1 MNNQMMQKKV
11 CITYDSMEDLLNRQ
25 EAITNTLQGYLN
37 RNDNVQAIT
46 DTVIS
51 VSDNDK
57 YKLTFTLDQSDNEG

>member
-1 MNNQMMQKKV
+1 MQKKV

-57 YKLTFTLDQSDNEG
+57 YKLTFTLDSTD

>member
-1 MNNQMMQKKV
+1 MQKKV